1 MKILDACC
9 GSKMFYFDKTNPNVT
24 FMDIRRYS
32 DILCDGRK
40 KVSNKFEQYNL
51 SDLVF
56 EVLEIVIFDEK
67 SDGKKYSS
75 KDDKLAH
82 REMFY
87 ITHNQTADE
96 GLNKM
101 IETSKIET
109 QLSLKLEEC

>member
-1 MKILDACC
+1 MNKSEKQYKDEII
-9 GSKMFYFDKTNPNVT
+9 DKN
-24 FMDIRRYS
+24 S
-32 DILCDGRK
+32 
-40 KVSNKFEQYNL
+40 
-51 SDLVF
+51 
-56 EVLEIVIFDEK
+56 IFDEK

>member
-1 MKILDACC
+1 M
-9 GSKMFYFDKTNPNVT
+9 
-24 FMDIRRYS
+24 
-32 DILCDGRK
+32 
-40 KVSNKFEQYNL
+40 
-51 SDLVF
+51 VF

-75 KDDKLAH
+75 KNDKLAH

-109 QLSLKLEEC
+109 QLSLKLEECERWKWWNLTQTKLI